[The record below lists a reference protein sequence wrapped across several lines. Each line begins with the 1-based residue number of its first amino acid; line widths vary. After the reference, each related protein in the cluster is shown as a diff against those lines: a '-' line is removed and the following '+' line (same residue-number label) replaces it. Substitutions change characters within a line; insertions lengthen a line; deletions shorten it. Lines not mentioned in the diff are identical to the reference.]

1 MVFFIFIKILTRS
14 AAFNLDMQCLSM
26 SHKKDDR
33 LKWINVHAQLFMFL
47 IYTFGYHD
55 ALEPWH
61 GISNNVVCA
70 TSKASDQPAHTRS
83 LVRAFASR
91 LNIL

>member
-1 MVFFIFIKILTRS
+1 MRS
-14 AAFNLDMQCLSM
+14 AASSLDMKCLSM

-33 LKWINVHAQLFMFL
+33 LKWINNVHAPLFLFL

-55 ALEPWH
+55 AFEPWH

-70 TSKASDQPAHTRS
+70 TSKA
-83 LVRAFASR
+83 
-91 LNIL
+91 